1 MSTRPHALTFT
12 KICVRD
18 LARSAEF
25 YERALG
31 MLVAARYERADLR
44 EVQLQYGDG
53 PGEVSVVLM
62 EWIPPREISVGHE
75 HGRLGIVT
83 SDLDGLV
90 ACVRR
95 AGGKITEEPH
105 ELAEH
110 GVRIS
115 FVEDPDGYSIE
126 IVSPI
131 QLT

>member
-1 MSTRPHALTFT
+1 MSDHPHALTFT

-18 LARSAEF
+18 LARAAAF

-31 MLVAARYERADLR
+31 MRVAARYERADLK

-62 EWIPPREISVGHE
+62 EWVPAREIAVGHE

-83 SDLDGLV
+83 RDLDGLV
-90 ACVRR
+90 ASVRR
-95 AGGKITEEPH
+95 AGGKVTEEPH
-105 ELAEH
+105 DLAEH
-110 GVRIS
+110 GVRIG

-126 IVSPI
+126 IVEP
-131 QLT
+131 LAR